1 MCFRITRTGLCLPAG
16 CRTAYDEVM
25 LHCAR
30 IGYKP

>member
-1 MCFRITRTGLCLPAG
+1 MCYRITASGDVLPTGSRTN
-16 CRTAYDEVM
+16 YDEVM

>member
-16 CRTAYDEVM
+16 WRTNYDEVM

>member
-1 MCFRITRTGLCLPAG
+1 MCYRITASGEVLPVWT
-16 CRTAYDEVM
+16 RTAYDEVM